1 MTANQL
7 IDLMNRSP
15 FTPLEIHLS
24 DGERIRVE
32 QPYQIATTRN
42 SPTCVIYEE
51 DERMRFVS
59 YRNIT
64 EVITTSVNG
73 S

>member
-1 MTANQL
+1 MTANL
-7 IDLMNRSP
+7 MIDLMNRTP

-24 DGERIRVE
+24 DGALIRVE
-32 QPYQIATTRN
+32 EPFRIATARN
-42 SPTCVIYEE
+42 SPTCIIYEG
-51 DERMRFVS
+51 DDRMRIVS

-64 EVITTSVNG
+64 EVGTSPING

>member
-1 MTANQL
+1 MTANQM

-15 FTPLEIHLS
+15 FAPLEIHLS
-24 DGERIRVE
+24 DGASIRIE
-32 QPYQIATTRN
+32 QPFQIATTRN
-42 SPTCVIYEE
+42 SPTCVVYEG
-51 DERMRFVS
+51 DDRMRILSF
-59 YRNIT
+59 RNIT